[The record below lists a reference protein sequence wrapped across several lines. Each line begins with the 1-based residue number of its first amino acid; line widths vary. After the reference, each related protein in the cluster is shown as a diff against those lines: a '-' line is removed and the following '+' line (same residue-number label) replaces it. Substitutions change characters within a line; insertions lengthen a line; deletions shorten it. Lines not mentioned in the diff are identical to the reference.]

1 MSRTTLR
8 RAAASDRYRPFRD
21 VPAHVTDDAESRVDG
36 GADTE
41 RAASGLDPTDPAD
54 SNAADAPSEGAAGSF
69 GDDAPS
75 FGDLSLPQRVF
86 VAAVQNPTRGVVI
99 TGLLAF
105 GFSFY
110 VAFWLAYPRV
120 AAFMSAVGAVLVGV
134 VALVYLVSDRVSE

>member
-1 MSRTTLR
+1 M
-8 RAAASDRYRPFRD
+8 
-21 VPAHVTDDAESRVDG
+21 TDDAESRSDE

-41 RAASGLDPTDPAD
+41 RAAADPDPID
-54 SNAADAPSEGAAGSF
+54 PDPDAATPETETSRAATGAF

-99 TGLLAF
+99 AGLLAF

-110 VAFWLAYPRV
+110 VAFWLVFPRV
-120 AAFMSAVGAVLVGV
+120 AAFTSAIGAVLIAL
-134 VALVYLVSDRVSE
+134 VALVYLISDRVSG

>member
-1 MSRTTLR
+1 
-8 RAAASDRYRPFRD
+8 
-21 VPAHVTDDAESRVDG
+21 VTDEAESRMDG

-41 RAASGLDPTDPAD
+41 RAAGGPGPAD
-54 SNAADAPSEGAAGSF
+54 PDAGDARPEADDGGF

-99 TGLLAF
+99 VGLLAF

-110 VAFWLAYPRV
+110 VAFWLVFPRV
-120 AAFMSAVGAVLVGV
+120 AAFMSAIGAVLVAI
-134 VALVYLVSDRVSE
+134 VALVYLISDRVSG